1 MTIGLKKHRKN
12 ILRKKTK
19 ANNGYSSLRRNF
31 LSEIPAYLLT
41 LVYGG
46 KNPADFSATKP

>member
-1 MTIGLKKHRKN
+1 MAILTENKNTI
-12 ILRKKTK
+12 
-19 ANNGYSSLRRNF
+19 ANTGYSSLRRNF

-46 KNPADFSATKP
+46 IVLPNHSATKP

>member
-1 MTIGLKKHRKN
+1 MEMKLNIITLRSKN
-12 ILRKKTK
+12 TVH
-19 ANNGYSSLRRNF
+19 NTGYSSLLLTF

-46 KNPADFSATKP
+46 KVRWTFPATKP